1 MVLIEFKYALDQD
14 LNFEKLQS
22 VMKLGFLFCFLNF
35 DVLISFYS
43 KFFWFLFYIK
53 LSLVNFI

>member
-43 KFFWFLFYIK
+43 KFF
-53 LSLVNFI
+53 